1 MSPGTAVR
9 ELQRAQSLLR
19 KARQAL
25 RQVRGGSASPEARD
39 KTFAAGWAAL
49 AEMHRIL
56 GTIPV
61 AAASAGEDV
70 MTRQLAVERYG
81 TALLVRLR
89 RLQRNEL
96 TANDPDDTDSD
107 DDV

>member
-9 ELQRAQSLLR
+9 ELQRAQALLR

-25 RQVRGGSASPEARD
+25 RGVRGGEVSPETRQ
-39 KTFAAGWAAL
+39 KTFAVGWSAL

-56 GTIPV
+56 GTIPT
-61 AAASAGEDV
+61 AAASEDV
-70 MTRQLAVERYG
+70 LTRQLAVERYG
-81 TALLVRLR
+81 TALIVRLR

-96 TANDPDDTDSD
+96 AGGDLDDADSD